1 MLSAK
6 LVGGGSGTALI
17 SKVTAAPSIVTVRVL
32 ISEVVVGVLSL
43 EINLCIQSTL
53 AKGRHWM

>member
-43 EINLCIQSTL
+43 
-53 AKGRHWM
+53 